1 MLVNNSNLWFE
12 PESAKK
18 VDIDSNVSINKP
30 EVNSDKYIDRLDI
43 LDSNNFIT
51 INLHMAKVFGG
62 IEYAVYLSELIS
74 LYRFAQ
80 STNSLSNGYIFLDRD
95 YLKRRTTIEETRQ
108 AEIEQAFSL
117 EKILCVNEKNKDEIS
132 LDLNL
137 ISSYLLGNRVAVGK
151 ANAAIKAVKV
161 AQGKEARVQYLK
173 NLIKCDNEELREALH
188 LWVES
193 VHERFGGRGITN
205 ALVINFKKELDAYAD
220 HNLDVALSV
229 VNIAA
234 NRGYK
239 EISWAINLYE
249 KNKVASIRNTTPNT
263 TSVVVNKNIKF

>member
-12 PESAKK
+12 SENVEK
-18 VDIDSNVSINKP
+18 VNIDNDASTNKP
-30 EVNSDKYIDRLDI
+30 EVSSDKYVDRLDI

-51 INLHMAKVFGG
+51 INLYMAKVFGG

-80 STNSLSNGYIFLDRD
+80 STNSLSNGYMYLDRD
-95 YLKRRTTIEETRQ
+95 YMKRRTTIEEKRQ
-108 AEIEQAFSL
+108 VEIEKAFSL
-117 EKILCVNEKNKDEIS
+117 EEILCVNEKNKDEIS

-137 ISSYLLGNRVAVGK
+137 ISSYLLGNKVAVGK

-161 AQGKEARVQYLK
+161 AQGKENRVKYLK
-173 NLIKCDNEELREALH
+173 NLIKCENDELREALY

-193 VHERFGGRGITN
+193 VHERFGGKGITN
-205 ALVINFKKELDAYAD
+205 ALVINFKKELDKYAN

-234 NRGYK
+234 NKGYK

-249 KNKVASIRNTTPNT
+249 KITPNT
-263 TSVVVNKNIKF
+263 TPVVVNKNIKF